1 MSGQNRERFGR
12 QLVACALR
20 GRKGN
25 RKVRRNLLQTM
36 KTNSTSISYESVQSD
51 LGIDCD
57 CFKAWPTTFS
67 FEWSIKMFA
76 FLLAF
81 VQIVKPEIA

>member
-1 MSGQNRERFGR
+1 
-12 QLVACALR
+12 
-20 GRKGN
+20 
-25 RKVRRNLLQTM
+25 M

-67 FEWSIKMFA
+67 FGWSIKMFA